1 MYALKTGLCG
11 QQVEGINAVRFR
23 VYPTR
28 VQQQVLKRWIGAQ
41 RYIYNQKVEELDYQ
55 LWLKNNAKFSNRFQ
69 EPDETFCPWDQTFSK
84 YQQSAPWLE
93 EIPSFVRRNGCARF
107 RDAMSQWGQG
117 LGRPH
122 VKTRKSRQS
131 VLLTSECFTL
141 CTVEYGY
148 RREDCLW
155 IGTKRENYGVLK
167 WIPYCEYKE
176 PRQISITQEP
186 DGKWFVGFSFESGN
200 ILPKYEIPQTKEEVL
215 GVDRGVVNPAT
226 DSSGRFYDFTPAE
239 KVKLERREKKRT
251 QLQIRLARQKKG
263 SKRRAKT
270 KKAIA
275 ATHAKD
281 KRLRLSA
288 AHRIAQHVVNQA
300 LETGCKAIGLEDLRM
315 SNITRRAKAK
325 QDVDGE
331 YLPNGQAAKTG
342 LNKSM
347 LGRGLG
353 QLKTFVEYRCRR
365 AGLTFVEV
373 DPAYTSTECTE
384 CHHKDKRNRQSQS
397 DFQCGR
403 CGHKEHADVI
413 GGANVRNRA
422 FKKITEISPGTSLK
436 NARLLKARKGQPLE
450 FV

>member
-1 MYALKTGLCG
+1 MYALKTRLCG
-11 QQVEGINAVRFR
+11 QQVEEINAVRFR

-28 VQQQVLKRWIGAQ
+28 VQQQVLKHWIGAQ

-55 LWLKNNAKFSNRFQ
+55 LWLKNNAKFSNRVQ
-69 EPDETFCPWDQTFSK
+69 EPDEIFCPWDQTFSK
-84 YQQSAPWLE
+84 YKESAPWLE

-107 RDAMSQWGQG
+107 RDAMSQWGKG
-117 LGRPH
+117 NGRPQL
-122 VKTRKSRQS
+122 KTRKSVQS

-141 CTVEYGY
+141 RTVEHDGS
-148 RREDCLW
+148 REDCLW

-167 WIPYCEYKE
+167 WVPYCEYKE
-176 PRQISITQEP
+176 PRQISITHEP
-186 DGKWFVGFSFESGN
+186 DGKWFVGFSFESGKL
-200 ILPKYEIPQTKEEVL
+200 LPKCDIPQAKEEVL

-239 KVKLERREKKRT
+239 KVKFERREKKRA
-251 QLQIRLARQKKG
+251 QLQVRLARQKKG

-300 LETGCKAIGLEDLRM
+300 LGAGCKAIGLEDLQL
-315 SNITRRAKAK
+315 SNMTRRANAK
-325 QDVDGE
+325 QDIDGG
-331 YLPNGQAAKTG
+331 YLPNGQAAKSG

-353 QLKTFVEYRCRR
+353 QLKALVEYRCRR

-397 DFQCGR
+397 DFECVR
-403 CGHKEHADVI
+403 CGHKKHADVI
-413 GGANVRNRA
+413 GGANVRDRA
-422 FKKITEISPGTSLK
+422 FKKITEISPGK
-436 NARLLKARKGQPLE
+436 C
-450 FV
+450 